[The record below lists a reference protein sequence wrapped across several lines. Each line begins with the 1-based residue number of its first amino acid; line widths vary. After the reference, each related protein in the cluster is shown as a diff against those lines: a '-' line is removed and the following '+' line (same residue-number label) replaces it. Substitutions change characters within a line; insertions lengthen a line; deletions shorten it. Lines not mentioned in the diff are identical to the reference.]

1 MNMETNVENCLVCG
15 IPVQVKEPGLPKAH
29 PLCDITCMKIWCAQT
44 DSELLSIEEYIDKE

>member
-1 MNMETNVENCLVCG
+1 METNVENCLVCG